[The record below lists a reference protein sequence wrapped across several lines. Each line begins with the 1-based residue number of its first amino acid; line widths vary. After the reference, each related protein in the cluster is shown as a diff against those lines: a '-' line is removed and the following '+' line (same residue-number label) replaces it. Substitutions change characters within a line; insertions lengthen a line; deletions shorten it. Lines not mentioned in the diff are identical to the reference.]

1 MYIFVILYRRE
12 LDIAGYTGN
21 QGQMVT
27 PEECKKVFIEPISE
41 KLFTPQLLPHLNI
54 SDLLGGIYSATD
66 GSVDPTG
73 LTTAYARGE
82 SIEMES
88 SDGFSLDQERCWEGP
103 KFWKAAQSPECLL
116 RMER

>member
-1 MYIFVILYRRE
+1 MYMCIYLYRRE

-27 PEECKKVFIEPISE
+27 PEECKKVFIEIISE
-41 KLFTPQLLPHLNI
+41 NRFTPQLLPHLNI

-82 SIEMES
+82 SIEMKWRALMLS
-88 SDGFSLDQERCWEGP
+88 HSTRSDVGRGP
-103 KFWKAAQSPECLL
+103 SFGRLPCHKSAC
-116 RMER
+116 